1 MKTTSAGFGRWLM
14 RQKWFEPILKSVR
27 LKFTLM
33 YIGILAMS
41 CFIGMFSM
49 IGIYLVLVLFKI
61 PHNHSD
67 GIWISMLS
75 LVICGAFGSAMMY
88 AITKKISRP
97 IIFMTE
103 QTKSIAKGNFDVK
116 IPVRSQDEI
125 GQLASHFNL
134 MTEELK
140 TNALLRKDFVSSV
153 SHEFKTPLSSITAF
167 VEAIREPDI
176 GRDTL
181 LEYTDIIL
189 DETNRLNKL
198 TMNMLR
204 LSKLDH
210 QKIIN
215 AHNAFSLDEQV
226 RRSAL
231 LLVDKWQSKSIDLQ
245 LELNPVSFIGDEELL
260 AQIWLN
266 LLDNAIKFTPVEGNI
281 HVSLREEEGRVIARV
296 EDSGIGIES
305 TKLERIF
312 EPFYQIDES
321 HHAEGHG
328 LGLAIV
334 KRICELHGGTIY
346 YRTSS
351 LGGCCFELEFRQR

>member
-1 MKTTSAGFGRWLM
+1 MTNRKNFGKWLIK
-14 RQKWFEPILKSVR
+14 QKWFEPVLKSVR

-33 YIGILAMS
+33 YIGILAAS
-41 CFIGMFSM
+41 CVIGMISM
-49 IGIYLVLVLFKI
+49 IGIYMVLVLFNI
-61 PHNHSD
+61 PHSHSD
-67 GIWISMLS
+67 GIWISMMS
-75 LVICGAFGSAMMY
+75 LIICGIFGSAMMY

-103 QTKSIAKGNFDVK
+103 QTKRVAKGDFEVK

-153 SHEFKTPLSSITAF
+153 SHEFKTPLASITAF
-167 VEAIREPDI
+167 VEAIREPEI
-176 GRDTL
+176 ERDAL
-181 LEYTDIIL
+181 IEYTDIIL
-189 DETNRLNKL
+189 DETARLNKL

-210 QKIIN
+210 QKIVT
-215 AHNAFSLDEQV
+215 AHSTFALDEQM
-226 RRSAL
+226 RRCVL
-231 LLVDKWQSKSIDLQ
+231 LLVDKWQTKGIDLQ
-245 LELNPVSFIGDEELL
+245 LELEALRFSGDEELL

-266 LLDNAIKFTPVEGNI
+266 LFENAIKFTPNGGSIRIGLTKVDQM
-281 HVSLREEEGRVIARV
+281 VCATV
-296 EDSGIGIES
+296 EDSGSGIDEN
-305 TKLERIF
+305 KVGLVF

-321 HHAEGHG
+321 HQAEGHG

-334 KRICELHGGTIY
+334 RRICELHGGSIRY
-346 YRTSS
+346 SAS
-351 LGGCCFELEFRQR
+351 DLGGASFKVSFPV